1 MTEASTADPLS
12 TLSSTTI
19 GPDHDDNVPPQVDI
33 GRLVLVVASF
43 VIGLLGVV
51 GNGIVILVC
60 IRYPLRGVTN
70 VLICNQSLIDFH
82 SSVVFVLRYGIF
94 SDVPLPS
101 KSGSAEFV
109 CKFWISEYPLWALGM
124 SSTANLIYL
133 TLERYV
139 AVFHPILY
147 RNKFTPLIAK
157 LIALLP
163 WIIGMLHELPWAMS
177 HEVREDGC
185 SHQWWSDKIGF
196 AIGVV
201 VPINHYVLPL
211 LIMGFVYTRILIKL
225 RSGGPVTASKDGK
238 GNKETLTSRAS
249 RNVIKT
255 MFVVSLTYLICWGPN
270 EVLYFYNNMGGY
282 VDWNGVLYYYTVVS
296 ALCNMCVNPFIYT
309 FHYQDF
315 RTKLGKMLV
324 LLCPNAFLCCSC
336 LRNIGNQ
343 HSTDTSVSNISSRI
357 WPQGTRGT
365 LHVLFINLFNN
376 NEPVSKLLW

>member
-1 MTEASTADPLS
+1 MTETFTAYPLS

-19 GPDHDDNVPPQVDI
+19 GPDDNVPPPVDI

-43 VIGLLGVV
+43 VIGIRVV

-70 VLICNQSLIDFH
+70 VLICNQSLIDFL

-109 CKFWISEYPLWALGM
+109 CKFWISRYPLWALGVA
-124 SSTANLIYL
+124 STANLIYL
-133 TLERYV
+133 TMERYV
-139 AVFHPILY
+139 AVFHPIAY
-147 RNKFTPLIAK
+147 RNRFTPLVAK

-163 WIIGMLHELPWAMS
+163 WIIGVLHELPWAMS
-177 HEVREDGC
+177 HGVNEDSC

-196 AIGVV
+196 VIGVV

-211 LIMGFVYTRILIKL
+211 LIMVFVYIRIFKKL
-225 RSGGPVTASKDGK
+225 RSGGPATRSKDGK

-270 EVLYFYNNMGGY
+270 EVLFFYNNMGGY

-315 RTKLGKMLV
+315 RTKLGNVRLV
-324 LLCPNAFLCCSC
+324 LFCRNAYLWCS
-336 LRNIGNQ
+336 RMKDINKQ
-343 HSTDTSVSNISSRI
+343 HSTDNSPSNISSR
-357 WPQGTRGT
+357 
-365 LHVLFINLFNN
+365 V
-376 NEPVSKLLW
+376 

>member
-1 MTEASTADPLS
+1 MQTLTADPLS
-12 TLSSTTI
+12 TLSTTTI
-19 GPDHDDNVPPQVDI
+19 EPDDNVSLPDDI

-43 VIGLLGVV
+43 VIGFLGVI

-60 IRYPLRGVTN
+60 VRYPLRGVTN
-70 VLICNQSLIDFH
+70 VLICNQSLIDLF
-82 SSVVFVLRYGIF
+82 SSIVFVLRYGIF
-94 SDVPLPS
+94 ADVPLPS
-101 KSGSAEFV
+101 KSGSSEFV
-109 CKFWISEYPLWALGM
+109 CKFWISEYPLWALGV

-139 AVFHPILY
+139 AVFYPIAY

-177 HEVREDGC
+177 HEVGEDSC
-185 SHQWWSDKIGF
+185 SHQWWSDEIGF

-211 LIMGFVYTRILIKL
+211 LIMGFVYTQILIKL
-225 RSGGPVTASKDGK
+225 RSGRPVATSKDGK
-238 GNKETLTSRAS
+238 GNKETLTSRTS
-249 RNVIKT
+249 RNVVKT

-296 ALCNMCVNPFIYT
+296 ALCNMCVNPFIYA

-315 RTKLGKMLV
+315 RTKLGKIMIWF
-324 LLCPNAFLCCSC
+324 CSNWCLCCSC
-336 LRNIGNQ
+336 LGNVVNNQ
-343 HSTDTSVSNISSRI
+343 HSVSNISSR
-357 WPQGTRGT
+357 
-365 LHVLFINLFNN
+365 V
-376 NEPVSKLLW
+376 